1 MNQTPS
7 SNSSEKSAADQPFFL
22 PHYDSF
28 GDYNS
33 EVTEN
38 VHDDLDKKSEKDD
51 WDSFGDLILF
61 I

>member
-1 MNQTPS
+1 MNQQPS
-7 SNSSEKSAADQPFFL
+7 SNSSEKSVADHPFFL
-22 PHYDSF
+22 PYYDVF

-33 EVTEN
+33 EMLEDE
-38 VHDDLDKKSEKDD
+38 HDDSDRKSEKGD

>member
-1 MNQTPS
+1 MNQQPPS
-7 SNSSEKSAADQPFFL
+7 NISEKSVADHPFFF
-22 PHYDSF
+22 PHYDVF

-33 EVTEN
+33 EMLEDE
-38 VHDDLDKKSEKDD
+38 HDDSDRKSEKGD